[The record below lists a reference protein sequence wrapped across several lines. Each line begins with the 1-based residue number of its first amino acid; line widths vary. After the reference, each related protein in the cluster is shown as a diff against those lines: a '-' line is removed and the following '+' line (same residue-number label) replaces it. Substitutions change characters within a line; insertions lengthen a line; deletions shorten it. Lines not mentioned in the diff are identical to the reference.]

1 MSKPAVLGVRLST
14 TLGDRVAAEAARRGV
29 SASALVRE
37 ILTEYFVSDET
48 VTQKIVEAI
57 VGRME
62 SAIRA
67 SVSDVMGS
75 KQIADLGVALA
86 YANLVGLSK
95 PAGEIPPIL
104 AQIRKALTDRKSAES

>member
-1 MSKPAVLGVRLST
+1 MSQPRLIGVRLSAG
-14 TLGDRVAAEAARRGV
+14 LAERVVAEAARR
-29 SASALVRE
+29 SIPASALVRS

-62 SAIRA
+62 SAIRS
-67 SVSDVMGS
+67 SVADAMGPP
-75 KQIADLGVALA
+75 QISSIGVALA
-86 YANLVGLSK
+86 YANLVSLGKS
-95 PAGEIPPIL
+95 PNEIPPIL